1 MEAQLKQRIVG
12 AIVIVCVLAIFLPV
26 LLHKPKPIVT
36 QKMSMNIPKPEP
48 ISQMSLQLAK
58 QDSPQPAIEAP
69 QSTAVPSSLA
79 HTEEGEDITNV
90 PHQVMAPPVQDQQVA
105 HNVPKIQPKPAQKH
119 IAHSAHHK
127 PVAHHVHNH
136 KKINNKILQ
145 AAVETP
151 EAWVVQLASFADK
164 NNAHQLVN
172 RLRKSGF
179 EAYLRTSHL
188 HGRSINRVFVGP
200 EIKKHDMQQINSR
213 LNRKFHLH
221 GVVKRYHV

>member
-48 ISQMSLQLAK
+48 VSQMSLQIAK
-58 QDSPQPAIEAP
+58 QDPPQAIEATQQTASV
-69 QSTAVPSSLA
+69 QSPPMHA
-79 HTEEGEDITNV
+79 EEGEDIADK
-90 PHQVMAPPVQDQQVA
+90 PHQVMAPPVQDKQIA
-105 HNVPKIQPKPAQKH
+105 HNVQKTH
-119 IAHSAHHK
+119 LNPTKKAITHTSHHK
-127 PVAHHVHNH
+127 AVVHHPHNR
-136 KKINNKILQ
+136 KKINTKMLQ
-145 AAVETP
+145 AAIDTP
-151 EAWVVQLASFADK
+151 DAWVVQLASFADK
-164 NNAHQLVN
+164 NNAYQLVK

-179 EAYLRTSHL
+179 EAYMRTSHV
-188 HGRSINRVFVGP
+188 HGHVINRVFVGP
-200 EIKKHDMQQINSR
+200 EIKKHDMQQIKSR